1 MKQDLKASP
10 THEVEHLFN
19 KNQIKTVVLILL
31 VLQSVGFWYRYFKT
45 VAILANAALWM
56 GRIACMLRQWKCS
69 GANPEDN
76 ITFRYYTYALSFV
89 DALAKINK

>member
-31 VLQSVGFWYRYFKT
+31 VL
-45 VAILANAALWM
+45 
-56 GRIACMLRQWKCS
+56 
-69 GANPEDN
+69 
-76 ITFRYYTYALSFV
+76 
-89 DALAKINK
+89 